1 MSAYILV
8 CGKITDPERFKPY
21 AIAAAELVAQKGG
34 VYLVRGGATQALEGA
49 WDPENKL
56 VISKWPDRQ
65 TALDFWNS
73 PEYRE
78 VSAMRKGAG
87 EFTVTLVDGAD

>member
-8 CGKITDPERFKPY
+8 CGKIYDFEKFKPY
-21 AIAAAELVAQKGG
+21 AEAAAKLVAQNGG
-34 VYLVRGGATQALEGA
+34 VYLVRGGETQALEGE
-49 WDPENKL
+49 WDADNKL

-65 TALDFWNS
+65 TALRFWNS

-78 VSAMRKGAG
+78 VSALREGCG